1 MTISTKCYLDKLII
15 AIRDLL
21 KKNYFNRFHKTL
33 RDNNNCI
40 NNEIFHVCKV
50 SLQIILAPN
59 PTPPP
64 PPTPNNMP
72 HHSPITYYVT
82 IALAVQDLP
91 VQRIVLGSLQVYIVT
106 DQQSVPS
113 QHGQICKA
121 NSANLKI

>member
-1 MTISTKCYLDKLII
+1 MSVK
-15 AIRDLL
+15 
-21 KKNYFNRFHKTL
+21 
-33 RDNNNCI
+33 
-40 NNEIFHVCKV
+40 
-50 SLQIILAPN
+50 SLYKSSLPQ
-59 PTPPP
+59 TPPPPLP